1 MIYHIETYDVTTIR
15 ASTPMYLMSRKIK
28 AMGIKMV
35 LSGEGSDEVFG
46 GYLYFH
52 KAPNAKEL
60 HEETVRKLLALHMY
74 DCARANKAMSAW
86 GVEARVP
93 FLDKKFLDVAMRIN
107 PQDKAVTAKW
117 KNTSCVNVLKRICLQ
132 AWPGGRKSSSPMA
145 SVTVGSTP

>member
-1 MIYHIETYDVTTIR
+1 
-15 ASTPMYLMSRKIK
+15 MYLMSRKIK
-28 AMGIKMV
+28 AMGIKMGAVPVKV
-35 LSGEGSDEVFG
+35 LMKCSA

-93 FLDKKFLDVAMRIN
+93 FLDKKI
-107 PQDKAVTAKW
+107 P
-117 KNTSCVNVLKRICLQ
+117 
-132 AWPGGRKSSSPMA
+132 
-145 SVTVGSTP
+145 

>member
-1 MIYHIETYDVTTIR
+1 
-15 ASTPMYLMSRKIK
+15 
-28 AMGIKMV
+28 MGIKMV

-107 PQDKAVTAKW
+107 PQDKMCGNGKME
-117 KNTSCVNVLKRICLQ
+117 KHILRECFESYLPQ
-132 AWPGGRKSSSPMA
+132 AWPGGRKSSSPMRRLQLDRHPERSGGA
-145 SVTVGSTP
+145 AGF